1 MRRKRWSQV
10 VGIRSVHKLKTE
22 KLGSGFNRLFGAS
35 AISNLAD
42 GLLAVAAPLLAITL
56 TKSPVLISILSA
68 LVMLPWLLFAIPIGL
83 IVDRVDKRLLVTFT
97 NALRFVIAGLLA
109 LAISTDFVT
118 IYWLFLA
125 AFLIGI
131 CEVAS
136 DTAAQSLI
144 PVILA
149 KKHFER
155 ANSRLNIA
163 ETVIQ
168 NFIGGPLSGFLY
180 ATAVVLPFIF
190 NSAGFLIAAI
200 FVFLIPAHLIKD
212 AKDEVQE
219 PAEKKSFI
227 GDIKFGL
234 KYLWNDLDLRGL
246 VTITTSLGFFY
257 SLSMSTMIL
266 FITEVLGL
274 QAKYFGVLMAG
285 AGSGAIIGALVT
297 PKISKKFGRGKVLA
311 FAIFISSITVLMQA
325 VSPNYWVFGVIG
337 FVSSFF
343 ITNWNILLMSCYQV
357 LIPKELY
364 GRIHGA
370 RRTFVWGVMPLGAF
384 LGGVIAQGGL
394 RLPLL
399 VGGCAT
405 TFISLA
411 SIGFINRIGEKT
423 SQGDHDEIL
432 QDQK

>member
-1 MRRKRWSQV
+1 M
-10 VGIRSVHKLKTE
+10 VGIQWVHKLKTE
-22 KLGSGFNRLFGAS
+22 KLGPAFNRLFSAS

-56 TKSPVLISILSA
+56 TKNPVLISMLSA

-83 IVDRVDKRLLVTFT
+83 IVDRVDKRLLITFT
-97 NALRFVIAGLLA
+97 NSLRFVIAGLLA
-109 LAISTDFVT
+109 LAIATDFVT
-118 IYWLFLA
+118 IYWLFVA

-131 CEVAS
+131 SEVAS
-136 DTAAQSLI
+136 DTASQSLI
-144 PVILA
+144 PVILE

-180 ATAVVLPFIF
+180 ATAVVLPFVL

-200 FVFLIPAHLIKD
+200 FVFLIPAHLITESR
-212 AKDEVQE
+212 DETKE

-234 KYLWNDLDLRGL
+234 KYLWNDPDLRGL

-274 QAKYFGVLMAG
+274 QAKFFGVLMAG
-285 AGSGAIIGALVT
+285 AGSGAIIGALLA
-297 PKISKKFGRGKVLA
+297 PRISKKFGRGKVLA
-311 FAIFISSITVLMQA
+311 LAIFISSVTVLFQA
-325 VSPNYWVFGVIG
+325 LSPNYWVFGVVG

-370 RRTFVWGVMPLGAF
+370 RRTFVWGMMPLGAF

-399 VGGCAT
+399 VGGSAT
-405 TFISLA
+405 TLISLA
-411 SIGFINRIGEKT
+411 SVRFINRIGEKT
-423 SQGDHDEIL
+423 SQGDHSEVV
-432 QDQK
+432 KGEN

>member
-1 MRRKRWSQV
+1 
-10 VGIRSVHKLKTE
+10 LKTDT
-22 KLGSGFNRLFGAS
+22 LGPGFNRLFGAS

-42 GLLAVAAPLLAITL
+42 GLLAVAAPLLAISL

-83 IVDRVDKRLLVTFT
+83 IVDRSNKRLLLTLT
-97 NALRFVIAGLLA
+97 NSLRFVIAGLLA
-109 LAISTDFVT
+109 LAISTDFIT

-125 AFLIGI
+125 TFLIGI

-144 PVILA
+144 PVILQ

-168 NFIGGPLSGFLY
+168 NFIGAPLSGFLY
-180 ATAVVLPFIF
+180 ASAIVLPFIL
-190 NSAGFLIAAI
+190 NSAGFLIATI
-200 FVFLIPAHLIKD
+200 FVFLIPAHLIIQ
-212 AKDEVQE
+212 AKDDDKE
-219 PAEKKSFI
+219 PAEKKSFV

-234 KYLWNDLDLRGL
+234 SYLWNHPDLRGL

-257 SLSMSTMIL
+257 ALSNSTIIL
-266 FITEVLGL
+266 FI
-274 QAKYFGVLMAG
+274 G
-285 AGSGAIIGALVT
+285 AFVT
-297 PKISKKFGRGKVLA
+297 PMISKRFGRGKVLA
-311 FAIFISSITVLMQA
+311 LAIFISSVTVFMQA
-325 VSPNYWVFGVIG
+325 LSPNYWFFGVIG

-357 LIPKELY
+357 LIPAELY

-370 RRTFVWGVMPLGAF
+370 RRTFVWGMMPLGAF
-384 LGGVIAQGGL
+384 LGGVLAHAGL
-394 RLPLL
+394 RTPLL
-399 VGGCAT
+399 VGGLAT
-405 TFISLA
+405 TIISLA
-411 SIGFINRIGEKT
+411 SLKFINRIGRET
-423 SQGDHDEIL
+423 SQGDHNE
-432 QDQK
+432 

>member
-1 MRRKRWSQV
+1 M
-10 VGIRSVHKLKTE
+10 KTE
-22 KLGSGFNRLFGAS
+22 KLGPAFNRLFSAS

-42 GLLAVAAPLLAITL
+42 GLLAVAAPLLAISL
-56 TKSPVLISILSA
+56 TKNPVLISMLSA

-83 IVDRVDKRLLVTFT
+83 IVDRVDKRLLITFT
-97 NALRFVIAGLLA
+97 NSLRFVIAGLLA

-118 IYWLFLA
+118 IYWLFVA

-131 CEVAS
+131 SEVAS
-136 DTAAQSLI
+136 DTASQSLI
-144 PVILA
+144 PVILE

-163 ETVIQ
+163 QTVIQ

-180 ATAVVLPFIF
+180 ATAVVLPFVL

-200 FVFLIPAHLIKD
+200 FVFLIPAHLITESR
-212 AKDEVQE
+212 DETKE

-234 KYLWNDLDLRGL
+234 KYLWNDSDLRGL

-274 QAKYFGVLMAG
+274 PAKFFGVLMAG
-285 AGSGAIIGALVT
+285 AGSGAIIGALLA
-297 PKISKKFGRGKVLA
+297 PRISKKFGRGKVLA
-311 FAIFISSITVLMQA
+311 VAIFISSITVFFQGI
-325 VSPNYWVFGVIG
+325 SPNVWVFGVIG
-337 FVSSFF
+337 FISSFA

-357 LIPKELY
+357 LIPSELY

-370 RRTFVWGVMPLGAF
+370 RRTFVWGVMPIGAF
-384 LGGVIAQGGL
+384 LGGVIAQSGL
-394 RLPLL
+394 RVPLL
-399 VGGCAT
+399 VGGIAT
-405 TFISLA
+405 TLISLSA
-411 SIGFINRIGEKT
+411 FRFIFELGNQT
-423 SQGDHDEIL
+423 SQGDHSEVNESKD
-432 QDQK
+432 

>member
-1 MRRKRWSQV
+1 MA
-10 VGIRSVHKLKTE
+10 GIPWVHKLKTE
-22 KLGSGFNRLFGAS
+22 KLGPAFNRLFSAS

-56 TKSPVLISILSA
+56 TKNPVLISMLSA

-83 IVDRVDKRLLVTFT
+83 IVDRVDKRLLITFT
-97 NALRFVIAGLLA
+97 NSLRFVIAGLLA
-109 LAISTDFVT
+109 LAIATDFVT
-118 IYWLFLA
+118 IYWLFVA

-131 CEVAS
+131 SEVAS
-136 DTAAQSLI
+136 DTASQSLI
-144 PVILA
+144 PVILE

-180 ATAVVLPFIF
+180 ATAVVLPFVL

-200 FVFLIPAHLIKD
+200 FVFLIPAHLITESR
-212 AKDEVQE
+212 DETKE

-234 KYLWNDLDLRGL
+234 KYLWNDPDLRGL

-274 QAKYFGVLMAG
+274 QAKFFGVLMAG
-285 AGSGAIIGALVT
+285 AGSGAIIGALLA
-297 PKISKKFGRGKVLA
+297 PRISKKFGRGKVLA
-311 FAIFISSITVLMQA
+311 LAIFMSSVTVLFQA
-325 VSPNYWVFGVIG
+325 LSPNYWVFGVVG

-370 RRTFVWGVMPLGAF
+370 RRTFVWGMTPLGAF

-399 VGGCAT
+399 VGGSAT
-405 TFISLA
+405 TLISLA
-411 SIGFINRIGEKT
+411 SVRFINRIGEKT
-423 SQGDHDEIL
+423 SQGDHSEVV
-432 QDQK
+432 KGEN

>member
-1 MRRKRWSQV
+1 M
-10 VGIRSVHKLKTE
+10 VGIQWVHKLKTE
-22 KLGSGFNRLFGAS
+22 KLGPAFNRLFSAS

-56 TKSPVLISILSA
+56 TKNPVLISMLSA

-83 IVDRVDKRLLVTFT
+83 IVDRVDKRLLITFT
-97 NALRFVIAGLLA
+97 NSLRFVIAGLLA
-109 LAISTDFVT
+109 LAIATDFVT
-118 IYWLFLA
+118 IYWLFVA

-131 CEVAS
+131 SEVAS
-136 DTAAQSLI
+136 DTASQSLI
-144 PVILA
+144 PVILE

-180 ATAVVLPFIF
+180 ATAVVLPFVL

-200 FVFLIPAHLIKD
+200 FVFLIPAHLITESR
-212 AKDEVQE
+212 DETKE

-234 KYLWNDLDLRGL
+234 KYLWNDPDLRGL

-274 QAKYFGVLMAG
+274 QAKFFGVLMAG
-285 AGSGAIIGALVT
+285 AGSGAIIGALLA
-297 PKISKKFGRGKVLA
+297 PRISKKFGRGKVLA
-311 FAIFISSITVLMQA
+311 LAIFMSSVTVLFQA
-325 VSPNYWVFGVIG
+325 LSPNYWVFGVVG

-370 RRTFVWGVMPLGAF
+370 RRTFVWGMMPLGAF

-399 VGGCAT
+399 VGGSAT
-405 TFISLA
+405 TLISLA
-411 SIGFINRIGEKT
+411 SVRFINRIGEKT
-423 SQGDHDEIL
+423 SQGDHSEVV
-432 QDQK
+432 KGEN

>member
-1 MRRKRWSQV
+1 M
-10 VGIRSVHKLKTE
+10 KTE
-22 KLGSGFNRLFGAS
+22 KLGPGFNRLFGAS

-56 TKSPVLISILSA
+56 TKNPVLISMLSA

-83 IVDRVDKRLLVTFT
+83 VVDRVDKRLLVTIT
-97 NALRFVIAGLLA
+97 NVLRFVIAGLLA

-118 IYWLFLA
+118 IYWLLLA

-131 CEVAS
+131 CEVAT

-144 PVILA
+144 PVILE

-180 ATAVVLPFIF
+180 ATAVVLPFVL

-200 FVFLIPAHLIKD
+200 FVFLIPAHLIK
-212 AKDEVQE
+212 ESRSEPQE
-219 PAEKKSFI
+219 TAEKKSFI
-227 GDIKFGL
+227 EDIKFGL
-234 KYLWNDLDLRGL
+234 KYLWSDLDLRGL

-274 QAKYFGVLMAG
+274 QAKFFGVLMAG

-311 FAIFISSITVLMQA
+311 FAIFMSSITVLMQA

-337 FVSSFF
+337 FVTSFF

-357 LIPKELY
+357 LIPTELY

-384 LGGVIAQGGL
+384 LGGVIAQAGL

-399 VGGCAT
+399 VGGGVT
-405 TFISLA
+405 TLISLA
-411 SIGFINRIGEKT
+411 SIRFINRIGEST
-423 SQGDHDEIL
+423 SQGDHDESL
-432 QDQK
+432 QE